1 MKIKHT
7 SVLFLT
13 LLGATAGYSQITLNP
28 VPARAIGQSIL
39 VPESANPNLVEGR
52 EFYSPQGIAVDNS
65 ATPPIVYVADTGNNR
80 VLAWKNAASFCPPG
94 SSSSTCNGAMADL
107 VIGQPDKYSTI
118 PYGPTTTFSTG
129 LNAPTGLAVYK
140 SDLYVVDGG
149 NNRVLR
155 YPKPFSQT
163 GQVFPDL
170 YVGQPSLNSRVPDQP
185 NGLVSAQGIY
195 TASTSA
201 VFVANIAFDSAG
213 NLWMTDPGNR
223 RVLRFPAAAI
233 AKGGGGLTADIE
245 IGQVDFVSAQTKL
258 DATNVNSQLVTNQFA
273 VPDGIAFDAAGNLY
287 VSDSDLSVSS
297 TVLTGR
303 VLVFATASL
312 LPGSYISAARIMGV
326 LQPPASGA
334 TITQSQIDHTLMFN
348 PQGIFMLPSNQG
360 IGVVDSQ
367 SSRILIFDPYTA
379 TPAAGSSWDPNT
391 SFSPQAK
398 TIIGQ
403 PAPVCGTAAACRA
416 ANNGLPAP
424 SASTL
429 AYPVAVALAGTDLLI
444 ADSGNNRVIGMP
456 QQGGAYVST
465 MSANRVLGQDYMN
478 TFSIN
483 LIEGREFAFVSQN
496 AQGSCAD
503 AGLAID
509 STGDTP
515 HLYVADPC
523 NNRVLGFK
531 DARKLKPG
539 ATADIVIGQPDMHT
553 ALCNYPSG
561 NLNQPGQSNLCGPIG
576 LLVDSG
582 GNLYVADSGNGR
594 VLRFSTPFA
603 YQGSMEPADR
613 VVGQAGFYSKVTDPS
628 PSTMAAPYGLA
639 LSGINGL
646 LVSDVKLN
654 RVLYFPMANGDLT
667 APQGETATVVFG
679 QTDFNVV
686 GKPTV
691 IDDTVMTAPRHVAA
705 DSSGRL
711 YVADTGNNRVM
722 IFGDPHDPNT
732 ASKGAHAL
740 QPIITGISAPRGI
753 FVSLLTGE
761 IWVTDTGNTSTP
773 RCLRYP
779 SFEQYFV
786 TGTYN
791 ASIPAYAATL
801 AVIQDQYGD
810 LLVADAANRVEF
822 YYPGLA
828 WQNAGS
834 FVSQSLAPGVL
845 ATIYPLGVTF
855 STSTANS
862 NQQPNPV
869 PYATVLADT
878 QVLFNGQPAPLL
890 LVSPGQIN
898 FMVPMSAPTSGTA
911 DVQVVRQSTGQIL
924 TDGLVAMNTVSPAV
938 FAGGS
943 VNCSLAGGKCRQA
956 AVVNAADG
964 TVNSPANPAAAGSY
978 ISIYATGQGF
988 VQGAPADG
996 DIPRGGLAQTSALPK
1011 VFINA
1016 CYVDDAACTGETG
1029 AENVQFSG
1037 LSPQFPGVWQ
1047 INVRI
1052 PKNTGPGAQVPLF
1065 IVMNNY
1071 TSPTGPTAG
1080 YITTIAVKNQ

>member
-52 EFYSPQGIAVDNS
+52 ELYSPQGIAVDNS

-80 VLAWKNAASFCPPG
+80 VLAWKNAATFS
-94 SSSSTCNGAMADL
+94 NGAMADL
-107 VIGQPDKYSTI
+107 VIGQPDKYSTV
-118 PYGPTTTFSTG
+118 PYGPLTTFSTG
-129 LNAPTGLAVYK
+129 LNSPTGLAVYK
-140 SDLYVVDGG
+140 SDLYVVDSG

-185 NGLVSAQGIY
+185 NGLVSALGIY

-245 IGQVDFVSAQTKL
+245 IGQVDFVSAQANL
-258 DATNVNSQLVTNQFA
+258 SPTNVNSQLVTNQFA
-273 VPDGIAFDAAGNLY
+273 VPYGIAFDAAGNLY
-287 VSDSDLSVSS
+287 VSDSDLSG
-297 TVLTGR
+297 TALPGR
-303 VLVFATASL
+303 VLVFTAASL

-326 LQPPASGA
+326 LQQSASGA
-334 TITQSQIDHTLMFN
+334 TITQSQIDHTVMIY
-348 PQGIFMLPSNQG
+348 PQGIFMLPGNQG

-403 PAPVCGTAAACRA
+403 PTPVCGTAAACRA
-416 ANNGLPAP
+416 ANNGNPAP

-594 VLRFSTPFA
+594 VLRFPTPFG
-603 YQGSMEPADR
+603 QQSSSLQPADR

-667 APQGETATVVFG
+667 SPEGETATKVFG
-679 QTDFNVV
+679 QPDFVTIV
-686 GKPTV
+686 KGT
-691 IDDTVMTAPRHVAA
+691 DDTSMSAPRHVAA

-732 ASKGAHAL
+732 ASADAHAL
-740 QPIITGISAPRGI
+740 QPIITGISAPRGVY
-753 FVSLLTGE
+753 VSLLTGE
-761 IWVTDTGNTSTP
+761 IWVTDTGNTSNP

-791 ASIPAYAATL
+791 GSVPAYGATL

-828 WQNAGS
+828 VVNAAS
-834 FVSQSLAPGVL
+834 SVPAQALAPGVF
-845 ATIYPLGVTF
+845 ASIYPAGVTF
-855 STSTANS
+855 GTNTIDVGSL
-862 NQQPNPV
+862 PNPV
-869 PYATVLADT
+869 PFPTVLGDT
-878 QVLFNGQPAPLL
+878 QVLFNGQPAPVKY
-890 LVSPGQIN
+890 VSPGQIN
-898 FMVPMSAPTSGTA
+898 FIVPMNAPTSGTA

-924 TDGLVAMNTVSPAV
+924 TDGLVAMNAVSPAI
-938 FAGGS
+938 FAGGQ

-956 AVVNAADG
+956 SVVNDADG
-964 TVNSPANPAAAGSY
+964 TVNTPANPAAAGSY

-988 VQGAPADG
+988 VQGAPSDG
-996 DIPRGGLAQTSALPK
+996 DIPRSGLVQTSVLPK

-1016 CYVDDAACTGETG
+1016 CYVDDASCTGETG
-1029 AENVQFSG
+1029 VENVQFSG

-1052 PKNTGPGAQVPLF
+1052 PKNTGGGTQVPLVV
-1065 IVMNNY
+1065 VMNNY
-1071 TSPTGPTAG
+1071 TSQTALTAN
-1080 YITTIAVKNQ
+1080 YYTTIAVKNQ

>member
-245 IGQVDFVSAQTKL
+245 IGQVDFVSTQKNL
-258 DATNVNSQLVTNQFA
+258 DPTNVNSPTYKNQFA
-273 VPDGIAFDAAGNLY
+273 VPAGITFDAAGNLY
-287 VSDSDLSVSS
+287 VSDSDLSVSN
-297 TVLTGR
+297 TTIPGR
-303 VLVFATASL
+303 VLVFTPPF
-312 LPGSYISAARIMGV
+312 LPTSSIYAARIMGV
-326 LQPPASGA
+326 IPPSA
-334 TITQSQIDHTLMFN
+334 TAPSQSQVDRTVMIN

-360 IGVVDSQ
+360 IGVVDTQ
-367 SSRILIFDPYTA
+367 SSRILIFDPYTLW
-379 TPAAGSSWDPNT
+379 PDEGT
-391 SFSPQAK
+391 SYSPQAK

-403 PAPVCGTAAACRA
+403 ANSCVANPAAACRA
-416 ANNGLPAP
+416 ANNGNPSP
-424 SASTL
+424 SATTVSL
-429 AYPVAVALAGTDLLI
+429 PSAVALAGTDLLI
-444 ADSGNNRVIGMP
+444 ADAGNNRVIGMP
-456 QQGGAYVST
+456 QQAGAYT
-465 MSANRVLGQDYMN
+465 SANRVLGQDRMD

-483 LIEGREFAFVSQN
+483 LIEGREFAFTAQSSQ
-496 AQGSCAD
+496 GTLAD

-515 HLYVADPC
+515 HLYVADPY
-523 NNRVLGFK
+523 NNRVLGFN
-531 DARKLKPG
+531 DARKLVPG
-539 ATADIVIGQPDMHT
+539 AKADIVIGQPDMQT

-561 NLNQPGQSNLCGPIG
+561 DVNLPTQSSLCEPIG
-576 LLVDSG
+576 LLVDSS

-594 VLRFSTPFA
+594 VLRFPTPFA
-603 YQGSMEPADR
+603 HQSGSLQPADR
-613 VVGQAGFYSKVTDPS
+613 VVGQANFSSKITGPGATS
-628 PSTMAAPYGLA
+628 MTAPYGLA
-639 LSGINGL
+639 LSGVNGL

-667 APQGETATVVFG
+667 SPQGEAATKVFG
-679 QTDFNVV
+679 QPD
-686 GKPTV
+686 
-691 IDDTVMTAPRHVAA
+691 MTRSVQSGTGNTSMNGPRHVAA

-732 ASKGAHAL
+732 ASAGANAL
-740 QPIITGISAPRGI
+740 LTITTGLNAPRGI
-753 FVSLLTGE
+753 YVSPLTGE
-761 IWVTDTGNTSTP
+761 IWVTNTNAST
-773 RCLRYP
+773 CLRYP

-786 TGTYN
+786 TNTYN
-791 ASIPAYAATL
+791 ASVPAYAQTL
-801 AVIQDQYGD
+801 AVTEDQYGD

-828 WQNAGS
+828 WQNAAS
-834 FVSQSLAPGVL
+834 YVTNFLAPGVL
-845 ATIYPLGVTF
+845 ATIYPLGVTYG
-855 STSTANS
+855 TNTANS

-869 PYATVLADT
+869 PYPMLLADT

-898 FMVPMSAPTSGTA
+898 FMIPMSAPTTGTA

-924 TDGLVAMNTVSPAV
+924 TDGLVAMNTVSPAI
-938 FAGGS
+938 FGGS
-943 VNCSLAGGKCRQA
+943 LVNCSLAGGKCRQA
-956 AVVNAADG
+956 AVVNDADG
-964 TVNSPANPAAAGSY
+964 TVNTPTNPAAAGSY

-988 VQGAPADG
+988 VQGAPPDG
-996 DIPRGGLAQTSALPK
+996 DIPRTGLVQTSALPK
-1011 VFINA
+1011 VWINA
-1016 CYVDDAACTGETG
+1016 CYVDDASCTGETG
-1029 AENVQFSG
+1029 VENVQFSG

-1071 TSPTGPTAG
+1071 TSQAFPTAG
-1080 YITTIAVKNQ
+1080 YVTTIAVKNQ

>member
-1 MKIKHT
+1 MIIKHT

-13 LLGATAGYSQITLNP
+13 LLGATAGFPQVTLNS

-39 VPESANPNLVEGR
+39 IPESGNPNLVEGR
-52 EFYSPQGIAVDNS
+52 ELYSPQGIAVDNS
-65 ATPPIVYVADTGNNR
+65 TSPPIVYVADTGNNR
-80 VLAWKNAASFCPPG
+80 VLAWKNAASF
-94 SSSSTCNGAMADL
+94 SNGATADL
-107 VIGQPDKYSTI
+107 VIGQPDKYSTV
-118 PYGPTTTFSTG
+118 PYGPGSTFSTG
-129 LNAPTGLAVYK
+129 LNSPTGLAVYK
-140 SDLYVVDGG
+140 SDLYVVDSG

-155 YPKPFSQT
+155 YPKPFSQS
-163 GQVFPDL
+163 GQMFPDL
-170 YVGQPSLNSRVPDQP
+170 YVGQPSLSSRVPDQP

-195 TASTSA
+195 TASSSQ
-201 VFVANIAFDSAG
+201 VLVANIAFDSAG

-245 IGQVDFVSAQTKL
+245 IGQVDFVSAQKTL
-258 DATNVNSQLVTNQFA
+258 DPTNANSQLVTNQFA

-287 VSDSDLSVSS
+287 VSDSDLSVSN
-297 TVLTGR
+297 TTLRGR
-303 VLVFATASL
+303 VLVFTAASL
-312 LPGSYISAARIMGV
+312 LPSSYISAARIMGV
-326 LQPPASGA
+326 LQQSASGA
-334 TITQSQIDHTLMFN
+334 TITQSQVDHTMMID

-367 SSRILIFDPYTA
+367 SNRILIFDPYTLW
-379 TPAAGSSWDPNT
+379 PDPNT

-398 TIIGQ
+398 AIVGQ
-403 PAPVCGTAAACRA
+403 PSSCAAWAGQACRA
-416 ANNGLPAP
+416 ANNGNPSP

-444 ADSGNNRVIGMP
+444 ADAGNNRVIGMP

-465 MSANRVLGQDYMN
+465 MSANRVLGQDRMD

-483 LIEGREFAFVSQN
+483 LIEGREFAFTAQSSQ
-496 AQGSCAD
+496 GTLAD

-515 HLYVADPC
+515 HLYVADPY
-523 NNRVLGFK
+523 NNRVLGFN
-531 DARKLKPG
+531 DARKLVPG
-539 ATADIVIGQPDMHT
+539 AKADIVIGQPDMQT

-561 NLNQPGQSNLCGPIG
+561 DPNQPTQSNLCGPIG

-594 VLRFSTPFA
+594 VLRFPTPFA
-603 YQGSMEPADR
+603 HQGSLQPADR
-613 VVGQAGFYSKVTDPS
+613 VVGQANFTVKVTDPS
-628 PSTMAAPYGLA
+628 PATMAAPYGLA
-639 LSGINGL
+639 LSGVNGL

-667 APQGETATVVFG
+667 SPQTATKVFG
-679 QTDFNVV
+679 QPDFVTIV
-686 GKPTV
+686 KGS
-691 IDDTVMTAPRHVAA
+691 DDTSMNVPRHIAA

-732 ASKGAHAL
+732 ASADAHAL

-753 FVSLLTGE
+753 YVSPLTGE
-761 IWVTDTGNTSTP
+761 IWVTDTGNASNP
-773 RCLRYP
+773 RCLRFP

-791 ASIPAYAATL
+791 GGVPAYAATL

-828 WQNAGS
+828 VVNAAS
-834 FVSQSLAPGVL
+834 SVPTQALAPGVF
-845 ATIYPLGVTF
+845 ASIYPAGVTF
-855 STSTANS
+855 GTNTIDVGGL
-862 NQQPNPV
+862 PNPV
-869 PYATVLADT
+869 PFPTVLGDT
-878 QVLFNGQPAPLL
+878 QVLFNGQPAPVKY
-890 LVSPGQIN
+890 VSPGQIN
-898 FMVPMSAPTSGTA
+898 FIVPMNAPTSGTA

-938 FAGGS
+938 FAGGP

-964 TVNSPANPAAAGSY
+964 TVNGPNNPAAAGSY

-988 VQGAPADG
+988 VQGAPPDG
-996 DIPRGGLAQTSALPK
+996 DIPRSGLVQTSTLPK

-1016 CYVDDAACTGETG
+1016 CYVDDASCTGETG
-1029 AENVQFSG
+1029 VENVQFSG

-1052 PKNTGPGAQVPLF
+1052 PKNTGGGTQVPLVV
-1065 IVMNNY
+1065 VMNNY
-1071 TSPTGPTAG
+1071 TSQTGQSAG
-1080 YITTIAVKNQ
+1080 YDTTIAVKNQ

>member
-1 MKIKHT
+1 MKIKHS

-13 LLGATAGYSQITLNP
+13 LLGATASYSQITLNT
-28 VPARAIGQSIL
+28 VPAREIGQSIL
-39 VPESANPNLVEGR
+39 IPESGNPNLVEGR
-52 EFYSPQGIAVDNS
+52 ELYSPQGIAVDNS
-65 ATPPIVYVADTGNNR
+65 TSPPMVYVADTGNNR
-80 VLAWKNAASFCPPG
+80 VLAWKNAASF
-94 SSSSTCNGAMADL
+94 SNGATADL
-107 VIGQPDKYSTI
+107 VIGQPDKYSTV

-140 SDLYVVDGG
+140 SDLYVVDSG

-170 YVGQPSLNSRVPDQP
+170 YVGQPSLNSRAPDQP

-195 TASTSA
+195 TASTTQ
-201 VFVANIAFDSAG
+201 VLVANIAFDSAG

-233 AKGGGGLTADIE
+233 ARGGGGLTADIE
-245 IGQVDFVSAQTKL
+245 IGQVDFVSAQKAL
-258 DATNVNSQLVTNQFA
+258 DPTNANSQLVTNQFA

-303 VLVFATASL
+303 VLVFTAASL
-312 LPGSYISAARIMGV
+312 LSSSYISAARIMGV
-326 LQPPASGA
+326 PQQLASGA
-334 TITQSQIDHTLMFN
+334 TITQAQIDHTMMIE
-348 PQGIFMLPSNQG
+348 PQGIFMLPNNQG
-360 IGVVDSQ
+360 IGVVDTE
-367 SSRILIFDPYTA
+367 SSRILLFDPYTA
-379 TPAAGSSWDPNT
+379 APAAGSSWDPNT

-403 PAPVCGTAAACRA
+403 ANSCAAWAGQACRA
-416 ANNGLPAP
+416 ANNGNPSP

-429 AYPVAVALAGTDLLI
+429 DYPSAVALAGPDLLV
-444 ADSGNNRVIGMP
+444 ADAGNNRVIGVP

-465 MSANRVLGQDYMN
+465 LSANRVLGQDRMD

-496 AQGSCAD
+496 AQGNCAD
-503 AGLAID
+503 AAMAID
-509 STGDTP
+509 STGATP

-523 NNRVLGFK
+523 NNRVLGFN
-531 DARKLKPG
+531 DARKLAPG
-539 ATADIVIGQPDMHT
+539 AKADIVIGQPDMQT
-553 ALCNYPSG
+553 ALCNYPTG
-561 NLNQPGQSNLCGPIG
+561 NPNQPGQSNLCGPTG
-576 LLVDSG
+576 LLVDSS

-594 VLRFSTPFA
+594 VLRFPSPFA
-603 YQGSMEPADR
+603 YQSGLEPADR
-613 VVGQAGFYSKVTDPS
+613 VVGQAGLYSKVTDPS
-628 PSTMAAPYGLA
+628 PATMAAPYGLA
-639 LSGINGL
+639 LSGVNGL
-646 LVSDVKLN
+646 LVSDVQLN

-667 APQGETATVVFG
+667 SPQGETATKVFG
-679 QTDFNVV
+679 QPDFVTIV
-686 GKPTV
+686 KGT
-691 IDDTVMTAPRHVAA
+691 DDTSMNSPRHVAA

-722 IFGDPHDPNT
+722 IFGDPHDVNT

-740 QPIITGISAPRGI
+740 QPIITGLSAPRGI
-753 FVSLLTGE
+753 YVSLLTGE
-761 IWVTDTGNTSTP
+761 IWVTNTNAST
-773 RCLRYP
+773 CLRYP

-786 TGTYN
+786 TNTYN
-791 ASIPAYAATL
+791 ASVPAYGQTL
-801 AVIQDQYGD
+801 AVTEDQYGD

-828 WQNAGS
+828 SQNAAS
-834 FVSQSLAPGVL
+834 LFSQPLAPGAL

-855 STSTANS
+855 STTTANS
-862 NQQPNPV
+862 NQQANPV
-869 PYATVLADT
+869 PYPTLLADT
-878 QVLFNGQPAPLL
+878 QVFFNGQPAPVL

-898 FMVPMSAPTSGTA
+898 FMIPMSAPTSGSA
-911 DVQVVRQSTGQIL
+911 DVQVVRNSTGQIL
-924 TDGLVAMNTVSPAV
+924 TDGLVAMNSVSPAI
-938 FAGGS
+938 FAGGQ

-956 AVVNAADG
+956 AVVNDADG
-964 TVNSPANPAAAGSY
+964 TVNSPSNPAAAGSY

-988 VQGAPADG
+988 VQGAPSDG
-996 DIPRGGLAQTSALPK
+996 DIPRSGLVQTSALPK
-1011 VFINA
+1011 VWINA
-1016 CYVDDAACTGETG
+1016 CYVDDASCTGETG
-1029 AENVQFSG
+1029 LENVQFSG

-1052 PKNTGPGAQVPLF
+1052 PKNTGPGAQVPLV

-1071 TSPTGPTAG
+1071 TSQTALTAN
-1080 YITTIAVKNQ
+1080 YYTTIAVKNQ